1 MVAAHP
7 RDSLHQAE
15 GRRDWQV
22 APNIGGDEGV
32 FFDSVRACIEE
43 LSIMSSE
50 AKVAGHYG
58 QGRLEELILGA
69 VAREGKDPEN
79 LTASDLAAVDEFHVG
94 GLEATQE
101 LAKQMELR
109 AGMRLLDVGSGIGGP
124 ARYFAGEHG
133 CRVTGIDLTEE
144 FVRVAGSLTKRTRL
158 DGSAEF
164 RQGSA
169 LEMPFERDAFDG
181 AYMIHVGMNIA
192 DKAGIFREVRRVVKA
207 GGRFTIF
214 DIMSIGGGQGGDGA
228 IRYPVP
234 WALSEE
240 TSFVRTR
247 EDYRAALHKAGFEI
261 MLERGRAAFGIEFT
275 ERVMA
280 RMAQGSPPGLGLHLL
295 MGEKTP
301 LMIKNIL
308 ATMKEGV
315 LEPVELHARA
325 V

>member
-1 MVAAHP
+1 
-7 RDSLHQAE
+7 
-15 GRRDWQV
+15 
-22 APNIGGDEGV
+22 
-32 FFDSVRACIEE
+32 
-43 LSIMSSE
+43 MSSE
-50 AKVAGHYG
+50 AAIAGHYG
-58 QGRLEELILGA
+58 RGQLEELILGA

-79 LTASDLAAVDEFHVG
+79 LTAADLAAVDEFHVG

-109 AGMRLLDVGSGIGGP
+109 AGLRLLDVGSGIGGP

-144 FVRVAGSLTKRTRL
+144 FVRVAVSLTKRTKL
-158 DGSAEF
+158 DGLVEF

-169 LEMPFERDAFDG
+169 LELPFAPESFDR
-181 AYMIHVGMNIA
+181 AYMIHVGMNVA
-192 DKAGIFREVRRVVKA
+192 DKVGIFREVRRVLKSA
-207 GGRFTIF
+207 GLFTIF
-214 DIMSIGGGQGGDGA
+214 DILRTGEGRTGDGS

-240 TSFVRTR
+240 TSFVATAK
-247 EDYRAALHKAGFEI
+247 EYRDALQNAGFRVAQ
-261 MLERGRAAFGIEFT
+261 ERGRGPFAIEFT
-275 ERVMA
+275 EHVMA
-280 RMAQGSPPGLGLHLL
+280 RMAQGGPPALGLHLL

-301 LMIKNIL
+301 LMIRNIL
-308 ATMKEGV
+308 AMMKEGV